1 MSAARQHIRRL
12 LPAVIA
18 AITVVTFAASLD
30 DGFVD
35 FDDPRIILENPDYR
49 GLGWAQLRWMFTAFH
64 MGHYMPLTWLT
75 LGLDYVL
82 WGLNP
87 AGYHLTSVLFHA
99 LAAALLWLV
108 MCRLLAVGFGVPRDD
123 AAVRVGAA
131 VAALVYA
138 VHPQRVESVVWITE
152 RRDVLSGVF
161 YLSTIL
167 AYLVW
172 VERGA
177 APGRRYWG
185 VVGLYACALLSKS
198 MTVNLPLVLLA
209 LDVVPL
215 ARLGRSTGWTTA
227 RARAVLREKWPFVL
241 LAAAGVVGGF
251 VGILK
256 IQNLTPLSR
265 FGPLDRLV
273 LSAYGVAFYV
283 GKLVLPIDLSPL
295 YERPRIVEP
304 LSPPYLVAYAV
315 VIGLTA
321 VAWRLRRRAPAL
333 LAAWIT
339 YFVILVPVLG
349 FLQNGPQVTADR
361 YTYYA
366 HLPWIALLGGVGTWC
381 WRALARVRPQAPV
394 LLVLAAAAL
403 VLLLQLLTTAQV
415 SVWRDSVSLWRHA
428 WSLNPASPHMNY
440 FLANAMAAQGDLR
453 AAESHYRA
461 VLERETN
468 LRYDALN
475 NLGIALAR
483 GGRPREA
490 LEAFVKAA
498 ESNPRRPEACAN
510 ARLAAQ
516 VLGVPP
522 PDLRCGSGA
531 DGIGLRGPGRPGE

>member
-1 MSAARQHIRRL
+1 M
-12 LPAVIA
+12 V
-18 AITVVTFAASLD
+18 
-30 DGFVD
+30 
-35 FDDPRIILENPDYR
+35 
-49 GLGWAQLRWMFTAFH
+49 TAFH

-82 WGLNP
+82 WGLDP
-87 AGYHLTSVLFHA
+87 VGYHLTSVLLHA

-108 MCRLLAVGFGVPRDD
+108 MCRLLAAGFGLARDD
-123 AAVRVGAA
+123 AAVRGGAA
-131 VAALVYA
+131 VAALVFA

-161 YLSTIL
+161 YLATIL

-177 APGRRYWG
+177 APGSRYWG
-185 VVGLYACALLSKS
+185 AVGLYACALLSKS

-215 ARLGRSTGWTTA
+215 ARLGGATGWTTA

-256 IQNLTPLSR
+256 IQNLTPLSK
-265 FGPLDRLV
+265 FGPFDRLV
-273 LSAYGVAFYV
+273 LSVYGLAFYL
-283 GKLVLPIDLSPL
+283 GKLVLPLDLSPL

-304 LSPPYLVAYAV
+304 LAAPYLVAWAV
-315 VIGLTA
+315 VIGVTA
-321 VAWRLRRRAPAL
+321 VAWVLRRRVAAL
-333 LAAWIT
+333 LVAWIT
-339 YFVILVPVLG
+339 YFVILVPVLA

-366 HLPWIALLGGVGTWC
+366 HLPWIALLGGVGAWC
-381 WRALARVRPQAPV
+381 WRALARVQPQAPV
-394 LLVLAAAAL
+394 IVVLGAAAL
-403 VLLLQLLTTAQV
+403 VLPLQWLTAGQV
-415 SVWRDSVSLWRHA
+415 PVWRDAVSLWGHA
-428 WSLNPASPHMNY
+428 RSLNPGSPHMNY
-440 FLANAMAAQGDLR
+440 FLANALAAQGHL
-453 AAESHYRA
+453 APAESHYRT
-461 VLERETN
+461 VLERDTN

-475 NLGIALAR
+475 NLGITLAR
-483 GGRPREA
+483 AGRPREA
-490 LEAFVKAA
+490 LEAFVEAA
-498 ESNPRRPEACAN
+498 RVNPRRTEACGN

-516 VLGVPP
+516 QLRVEP

-531 DGIGLRGPGRPGE
+531 DGTGLRGPGRPGE